1 MPRRITEQKIHLGKL
16 YKVYRTV
23 HCSVSIKPK
32 MGLKINPFYYRQF
45 LNVAGCLCR
54 PNLDPVLSENK
65 TFFHDAFKGNEQNQQ
80 HDCLY
85 MILLGLKGPSIN
97 YVVSKSAIFDH
108 PPLVV
113 FFIKQVLCSKSSL
126 GLPPLPPTETT

>member
-45 LNVAGCLCR
+45 QNVAGCLCR

-65 TFFHDAFKGNEQNQQ
+65 TFFHDAFKGDEQKYVEWKAKLSAHLQVTYG
-80 HDCLY
+80 HLY
-85 MILLGLKGPSIN
+85 
-97 YVVSKSAIFDH
+97 V
-108 PPLVV
+108 
-113 FFIKQVLCSKSSL
+113 
-126 GLPPLPPTETT
+126 